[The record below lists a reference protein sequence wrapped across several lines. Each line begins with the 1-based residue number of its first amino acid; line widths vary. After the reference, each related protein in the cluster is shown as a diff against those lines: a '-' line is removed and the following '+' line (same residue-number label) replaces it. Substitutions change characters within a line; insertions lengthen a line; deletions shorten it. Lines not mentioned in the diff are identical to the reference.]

1 MIGYKIKDDLI
12 TITILKMKDKYL
24 DYISNSNKIKKELK
38 KGVIRNIKNGKSKY
52 GSSYLP
58 LTYIGYGKSFI
69 RRSEYKPLFPMIK
82 YIEYN
87 SEVMSSKT
95 QDSVIFYLEI
105 EEDIKPITLIHNRGK
120 ITFNPYSRIRRS
132 YVPKRE
138 YIYTNEKTKK
148 KVAKIARNLIWFNR
162 IYKFFGVL

>member
-12 TITILKMKDKYL
+12 TITVLKMKDQYL
-24 DYISNSNKIKKELK
+24 DYVSDSDKIKKELK
-38 KGVIRNIKNGKSKY
+38 KDVIRNIKNGKSKY
-52 GSSYLP
+52 GGTHSP

-69 RRSEYKPLFPMIK
+69 RRSQYKPLFPMIK

-105 EEDIKPITLIHNRGK
+105 EEDIKPITLIHNRGRS
-120 ITFNPYSRIRRS
+120 TYNPYAKLKKS
-132 YVPKRE
+132 YVPKRQ
-138 YIYTNEKTKK
+138 YIYTSEKTKK
-148 KVAKIARNLIWFNR
+148 KVAKIARNLIW
-162 IYKFFGVL
+162 GVL